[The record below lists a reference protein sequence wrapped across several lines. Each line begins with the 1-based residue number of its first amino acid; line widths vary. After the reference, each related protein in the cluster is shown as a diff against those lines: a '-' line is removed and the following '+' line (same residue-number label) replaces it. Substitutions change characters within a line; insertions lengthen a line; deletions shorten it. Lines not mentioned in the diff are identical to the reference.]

1 MTERVELHV
10 TVGPDGVVT
19 AETRNVTGAACLD
32 YVAVLEDLLQAPAVD
47 SSYTADYTRT
57 ATAEELDVRDELRQ
71 Y

>member
-1 MTERVELHV
+1 VGERVELHV
-10 TVGPDGVVT
+10 TVGADGVVT

-32 YVAVLEDLLQAPAVD
+32 YVAVLEDLLSAATVD

-57 ATAEELDVRDELRQ
+57 TTAEELEVRDELRQ